1 MRDGGHWRTHESFS
15 ITQAYYSSMCCVGGG
30 GEVIDIKGV
39 RVKPGGCRR
48 VGTSDSIKHVVIQ
61 SCNFAFRW
69 LAGVMQD
76 R

>member
-1 MRDGGHWRTHESFS
+1 MWYRGHRRAHESFS
-15 ITQAYYSSMCCVGGG
+15 ITQEYYSGMCCRGGG
-30 GEVIDIKGV
+30 GVIDVKGV

-61 SCNFAFRW
+61 SCNFAFSW
-69 LAGVMQD
+69 LAPGVQD

>member
-1 MRDGGHWRTHESFS
+1 
-15 ITQAYYSSMCCVGGG
+15 
-30 GEVIDIKGV
+30 VIDVKGV
-39 RVKPGGCRR
+39 RVNPGGCRR

-69 LAGVMQD
+69 LAPVVQN